1 MPDMPGDARVWV
13 YMADRPL
20 SAGEQEEL
28 HRAAAHF
35 LEGWTSHNEPLSAGY
50 ELRHDLFFILAV
62 DDSRVRP
69 GGCSIDAS
77 VHFIREMEERLHVQ
91 FMNRMIFAYA
101 SAEGMRVGR
110 LQDLE
115 ALAASGEIID
125 ETSICNNLVA
135 TRRELEQHWLV
146 PFRDSWQKKM
156 KENNVALKS

>member
-28 HRAAAHF
+28 RRAAARF

-62 DDSRVRP
+62 DNSRVRP

-91 FMNRMIFAYA
+91 FMNRMLFAYE
-101 SAEGMRVGR
+101 SAEGIRVRR

-115 ALAASGEIID
+115 LLAAAGEITD
-125 ETSICNNLVA
+125 ETGICNNLVA
-135 TRRELEQHWLV
+135 TRRELERQWMV

-156 KENNVALKS
+156 TENTVAFNS